1 MIGLSCNKEMEA
13 EKTVPSGN
21 QKKEDMPGEMD
32 EELALNLYG
41 NTMTGNWESIVEM
54 YKQHTFAAI
63 SARINSSR
71 DTALHVAVSIAP
83 ENIVIELIRVI
94 SHISELVLLIKNDEG
109 NTPLHVAA
117 STGRLKICIL
127 LATILGGFSEVQD
140 LEDKDFFRNKA
151 GETPLF
157 LAAFHGYKPIFLY
170 LHMALLEATD
180 TDFMSV
186 DPSYRRGDGETALHC
201 AIKWEYFGEHFLL
214 NFFSLHL
221 LNKT

>member
-1 MIGLSCNKEMEA
+1 MIGLSSNKEMEA
-13 EKTVPSGN
+13 EKTAPSGN
-21 QKKEDMPGEMD
+21 QNKEDMQEEMD
-32 EELALNLYG
+32 EELALNLYR

-109 NTPLHVAA
+109 NTPLHLAA

-127 LATILGGFSEVQD
+127 LATLHYNKS
-140 LEDKDFFRNKA
+140 DFFQGSK
-151 GETPLF
+151 PLKKV
-157 LAAFHGYKPIFLY
+157 LKN
-170 LHMALLEATD
+170 LEK
-180 TDFMSV
+180 
-186 DPSYRRGDGETALHC
+186 SYFKSS
-201 AIKWEYFGEHFLL
+201 I
-214 NFFSLHL
+214 NP
-221 LNKT
+221 

>member
-21 QKKEDMPGEMD
+21 QKKEDMQEEMD

-54 YKQHTFAAI
+54 YKQHTLAAF

-127 LATILGGFSEVQD
+127 LATLVSGFSEIRD
-140 LEDKDFFRNKA
+140 LDDKDLFRNKV

-170 LHMALLEATD
+170 LHMALLATD
-180 TDFMSV
+180 TDLKSV
-186 DPSYRRGDGETALHC
+186 DPGYRRNGGETALHC
-201 AIKWEYFGEHFLL
+201 AIKWEYFGEDFLL

>member
-1 MIGLSCNKEMEA
+1 MEA
-13 EKTVPSGN
+13 EKLVPSGN
-21 QKKEDMPGEMD
+21 QKKEDMQEEMD
-32 EELALNLYG
+32 EELALNLYR
-41 NTMTGNWESIVEM
+41 NTMMGNWESIVEM
-54 YKQHTFAAI
+54 YKQHKLSAI
-63 SARINSSR
+63 KARINSSG

-83 ENIVIELIRVI
+83 ENIVSELIRVI
-94 SHISELVLLIKNDEG
+94 SNISAPSLRIENDEG

-117 STGRLKICIL
+117 STGRLKICIQL

-140 LEDKDFFRNKA
+140 LKDKDLFRNKA

-170 LHMALLEATD
+170 LHMALLEDTD

-186 DPSYRRGDGETALHC
+186 DPGYRRGGGETALHC